1 MKRECRFTAV
11 LPDLRDVRH
20 GRTFGRYEN
29 EAKQAPGFNPAG
41 IGDDCRL
48 NADTAAAEG
57 VEKTPTTIST
67 VPQYVKSGETLI
79 SNDTSGA
86 STAKSL
92 DYGTPVYFLL
102 RTASGSAGNIA
113 DPDYVDP
120 AKFDITFSGTQGV
133 DTGGLALVK
142 ESSVG
147 GVFWYLKVPLIEQ
160 GSLTGD
166 TAVQGSIVIAPKAGG
181 TSFTLNLTA
190 RNITLRAAVTG
201 DQPIVSL
208 ATQAQ
213 AMGKAV

>member
-1 MKRECRFTAV
+1 M
-11 LPDLRDVRH
+11 
-20 GRTFGRYEN
+20 
-29 EAKQAPGFNPAG
+29 
-41 IGDDCRL
+41 
-48 NADTAAAEG
+48 
-57 VEKTPTTIST
+57 
-67 VPQYVKSGETLI
+67 
-79 SNDTSGA
+79 
-86 STAKSL
+86 
-92 DYGTPVYFLL
+92 
-102 RTASGSAGNIA
+102 
-113 DPDYVDP
+113 
-120 AKFDITFSGTQGV
+120 
-133 DTGGLALVK
+133 K

-213 AMGKAV
+213 AMGESGVISTMTKAQCQTLQYGEDVYKRQACKPVRPT